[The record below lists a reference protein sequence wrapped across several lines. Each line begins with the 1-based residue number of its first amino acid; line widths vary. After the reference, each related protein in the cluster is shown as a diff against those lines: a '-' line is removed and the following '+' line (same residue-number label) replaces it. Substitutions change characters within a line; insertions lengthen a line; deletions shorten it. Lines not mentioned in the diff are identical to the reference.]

1 MARKTSLLALAFALT
16 LAAVPRANAT
26 LVRAMSFDNKV
37 EHAASIILGKCV
49 ATRAEWDAEHRWIL
63 PCSWFRVEQ
72 SMKGNAPSEITSVT
86 PGGSVGGI
94 HQATIGIP
102 TFREGDENV
111 VFTKATQLGPTVL
124 YFDQGTYDVVA
135 NERGDKM
142 VNPRPTGAV
151 LVDTQR
157 GSAYEA
163 EHPRALRDF
172 QRDVRESMER
182 TRAQTMEMIRAQKE
196 QQSIAGVL
204 GHYKLLIALAVAG
217 ALIATVQLLRR

>member
-1 MARKTSLLALAFALT
+1 MARKPILLALALATFLT
-16 LAAVPRANAT
+16 ARAHAS
-26 LVRAMSFDNKV
+26 LMRAMSFDDKV
-37 EHAASIILGKCV
+37 EHAASIVLGKCV
-49 ATRAEWDAEHRWIL
+49 STRAQWDSEHRWIL
-63 PCSWFRVEQ
+63 TYSTFRIEQ
-72 SMKGNAPSEITSVT
+72 SMKGNAPAEITIVT
-86 PGGSVGGI
+86 PGGAVGGV
-94 HQATIGIP
+94 HQDTIGVP